1 MDTLWGVDSDP
12 TPQVLEAASH
22 WLTWGSTEHLR
33 NQKNRSKDV
42 DENQFHYLYDMEE
55 QYECAVILEG
65 EATVDPV
72 EYNSESFKVQAG
84 DYVWFRYVPLGQML

>member
-1 MDTLWGVDSDP
+1 
-12 TPQVLEAASH
+12 
-22 WLTWGSTEHLR
+22 
-33 NQKNRSKDV
+33 
-42 DENQFHYLYDMEE
+42 MEE
-55 QYECAVILEG
+55 QYECAYILEG